1 MDACN
6 KMTKEQALKEMEL
19 FKAVF
24 DGGRLIDAHALR
36 RRDLVPIPNRKLV
49 KALISGRRSI
59 HVRMIAVLCCRRSGT
74 GLSIQNLNILNQSF
88 MK

>member
-24 DGGRLIDAHALR
+24 DGGFNSSTVLFIT
-36 RRDLVPIPNRKLV
+36 
-49 KALISGRRSI
+49 
-59 HVRMIAVLCCRRSGT
+59 VRI
-74 GLSIQNLNILNQSF
+74 
-88 MK
+88 

>member
-24 DGGRLIDAHALR
+24 DGGRLIDAHAL
-36 RRDLVPIPNRKLV
+36 KMME
-49 KALISGRRSI
+49 K
-59 HVRMIAVLCCRRSGT
+59 
-74 GLSIQNLNILNQSF
+74 GLGAYSQSEVG
-88 MK
+88 

>member
-24 DGGRLIDAHALR
+24 DGGRR
-36 RRDLVPIPNRKLV
+36 
-49 KALISGRRSI
+49 
-59 HVRMIAVLCCRRSGT
+59 LCFVCYQGGT
-74 GLSIQNLNILNQSF
+74 AAGWLSHR
-88 MK
+88 